1 MSPVRKIKS
10 YVRNFLLLHL
20 PELVEIGPRGV
31 TLFQDISNYLP
42 TYEVETIFDV
52 GANVGQSAKQYLQW
66 FPQSTLYCFE
76 PASAA
81 FRQLQTSLQ
90 GNAKARCFQIALSST
105 KGTGRMVLQGRSEL
119 SFLLDSSKAQ
129 AVTREADLET
139 VEVETLDNFCRT
151 NNILH
156 ISFLKV
162 DTEGADLEVLKGAE
176 TLLNEH
182 RIDLVEVEV
191 GMNPRNERHVPFETA
206 KAHFESKNYFLF
218 GLYEQIHE
226 WPTKAPHL
234 RRANVV
240 FLSER
245 LIKANTW
252 GKMGRGLNS
261 PACMV

>member
-1 MSPVRKIKS
+1 MSTIRKIKH
-10 YVRNFLLLHL
+10 YVRNFILLHL
-20 PELVEIGPRGV
+20 PEIVEIGPRGI

-42 TYEVETIFDV
+42 TYEAETIFDV

-66 FPQSTLYCFE
+66 FPQSTVYCFE

-90 GNAKARCFQIALSST
+90 GNAEARCFQIALGST
-105 KGTGRMVLQGRSEL
+105 KGTGSMVLQGRSL
-119 SFLLDSSKAQ
+119 MSFLFDSSKTQ
-129 AVTREADLET
+129 EVTSEADFEP

-151 NNILH
+151 NNITS

-162 DTEGADLEVLKGAE
+162 DTEGGDLEVLRGAE

-206 KAHFESKNYFLF
+206 KAHLESKNYFLF
-218 GLYEQIHE
+218 GLYEQVHE

-234 RRANVV
+234 RRANAV

-245 LIKANTW
+245 LRKANTW
-252 GKMGRGLNS
+252 RKM
-261 PACMV
+261 

>member
-1 MSPVRKIKS
+1 MTTLRKVKN
-10 YVRNFLLLHL
+10 YVRNFLLLRL
-20 PELVEIGPRGV
+20 PALFEVAPRG
-31 TLFQDISNYLP
+31 TDLFQDLSNYLP
-42 TYEVETIFDV
+42 TYEAETIFDV

-81 FRQLQTSLQ
+81 FRQLQTNLQ
-90 GNAKARCFQIALSST
+90 DTAEARCFQIALSST
-105 KGTGRMVLQGRSEL
+105 KGTGSMVLQGQSVM
-119 SFLLDSSKAQ
+119 SFLLDSSKMQ
-129 AVTREADLET
+129 EVTSAADLET

-151 NNILH
+151 NNIPR

-162 DTEGADLEVLKGAE
+162 DTEGADLEVLRGAD

-191 GMNPRNERHVPFETA
+191 GMNPGNKRHVPFETA
-206 KAHFESKNYFLF
+206 KAHLESKHYLLF
-218 GLYEQIHE
+218 GLYEQVHE

-234 RRANVV
+234 RRANAV

-252 GKMGRGLNS
+252 GEI
-261 PACMV
+261 